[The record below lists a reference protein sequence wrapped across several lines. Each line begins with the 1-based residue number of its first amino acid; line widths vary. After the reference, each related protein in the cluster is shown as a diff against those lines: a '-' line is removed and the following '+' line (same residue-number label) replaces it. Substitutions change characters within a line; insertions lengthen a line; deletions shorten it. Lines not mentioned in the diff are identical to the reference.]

1 MITRTIEKV
10 NAVITDVSGNVTEK
24 EYFGANI
31 TATKV
36 KKLYEKETGVRA
48 IKVEM
53 NCDSIKCSMT
63 EAEFVRYSKAVK

>member
-10 NAVITDVSGNVTEK
+10 NAVITDASGNVTEK

-48 IKVEM
+48 NKVEM
-53 NCDSIKCSMT
+53 SYEAIKCSMT
-63 EAEFVRYSKAVK
+63 ETDFVKYSKVVE

>member
-10 NAVITDVSGNVTEK
+10 NAVIADIDGNITER
-24 EYFGANI
+24 EYFGSNI

-48 IKVEM
+48 DKVEM
-53 NCDSIKCSMT
+53 NCEAIKCSMT
-63 EAEFVRYSKAVK
+63 EAEFVHYSKEMK

>member
-10 NAVITDVSGNVTEK
+10 SAVITDTNGNIVER

-48 IKVEM
+48 EKIEM
-53 NCDSIKCSMT
+53 GCEAIKCSMT
-63 EAEFVRYSKAVK
+63 EAEFVHYSKEEK

>member
-10 NAVITDVSGNVTEK
+10 NAVITDASGNVTEK

-36 KKLYEKETGVRA
+36 KKLYEKETGVRVD
-48 IKVEM
+48 KVEM
-53 NCDSIKCSMT
+53 RCEAIKCSMT
-63 EAEFVRYSKAVK
+63 ETDFVKYSKVVE